1 MAEQFDLYEPLAGPV
16 GGARNMGGT
25 KQVAYCA
32 PIGHFE
38 TIAELPAAPTEL
50 GEFAAIEADHVFDTG
65 HNWIEV
71 YCTLDKG
78 EINDEPNGETDG
90 RSFTSKASLFVPGAE
105 KEKFGFANA
114 ANNDK
119 WIVLI
124 PMPDGAVRQIGT
136 KDFFAEM
143 LFKFGSATNKGG
155 VRGFMIDIEA
165 VGPDLI
171 VYEGEITL
179 TPAV

>member
-1 MAEQFDLYEPLAGPV
+1 MSDQFDLYEKLNGPV

-25 KQVAYCA
+25 KQVAYAA
-32 PIGHFE
+32 PIGWFA
-38 TIAELPAAPTEL
+38 TIADLPAAPVTLDEY
-50 GEFAAIEADHVFDTG
+50 AAIVDDHIFEVG
-65 HNWIEV
+65 HNFLEI

-90 RSFTSKASLFVPGAE
+90 RSFTSKATLFLPGAE

-119 WIVLI
+119 WILLI
-124 PMPDGAVRQIGT
+124 PMPDGTVRQIGT
-136 KDFFAEM
+136 KDFFAEL

-155 VRGFMIDIEA
+155 VRGFMIDVEA

-171 VYEGEITL
+171 VYEGEISL
-179 TPAV
+179 TPAI

>member
-1 MAEQFDLYEPLAGPV
+1 MPDQFDLYAELQGPV

-25 KQVAYCA
+25 KQIAYLA
-32 PIGHFE
+32 PIGWFA
-38 TIAELPAAPTEL
+38 TIAELPDDPATL
-50 GEFAAIEADHVFDTG
+50 GAYAAIVANHTFETG
-65 HNWIEV
+65 HHFIPV

-105 KEKFGFANA
+105 KDKFGFANA

-119 WIVLI
+119 FIALI
-124 PMPDGAVRQIGT
+124 PMPDGTVRQIGT
-136 KDFFAEM
+136 KDFFAEA
-143 LFKFGSATNKGG
+143 LFKFGSGTNKGG

-171 VYEGEITL
+171 VYEGEISL